1 MGYIFSKIKLFLI
14 SVQKILTFMAYN
26 FYWYKNMNS
35 TFVVISTLVK
45 SNIEEKCFTNCLMNV
60 STKALKD
67 YLECA
72 NI

>member
-1 MGYIFSKIKLFLI
+1 
-14 SVQKILTFMAYN
+14 
-26 FYWYKNMNS
+26 MNS
-35 TFVVISTLVK
+35 AFVVISTLVK
-45 SNIEEKCFTNCLMNV
+45 SDIGEKCLISFLMNV